1 MKISAVYIAKNE
13 EKNIAHSLDSLKD
26 SVDEFILVDTGSTDN
41 TVNIFES
48 YGGKVFFLPWDNDF
62 SAPRNMALSKATGD
76 WIILLDADEYF
87 SVETVKNLRSVIE
100 ENANADGLLLNITNI
115 ERTTGKEKDSF
126 YNLRA
131 VRNQKGIAYRGR
143 IHEELLLDLK
153 PMNNLLRVA
162 PELLNIIHTG
172 YTAEISVEKSKRNLE
187 ILQQEIAE
195 GYNIE
200 DLYTYLVEC
209 YDGIGDTANM
219 LKYAWLDVEVG
230 RRQTTYASRSYRK
243 LINYYTVHGSIDER
257 VALMEKAVADFP
269 ELPEFH
275 AELGNCYGQN
285 GYIKKAVSELK
296 LAVELF
302 KSYNGIEPCLLDSG
316 NILQISKQI
325 SDLELKIKDTIS
337 DFDNIYSVLERG
349 DLLKADSV
357 ALMAY
362 KNDIQRGLA
371 AELLVSIAIEAGDCE
386 LAYQRL
392 SLLKALSESA
402 YRLFLQ
408 ARVFFMQK
416 DYWQALTYLEN
427 AVKNEVISSASGQV
441 QEKIYN
447 LLGQCYRFYGY
458 PDRAA
463 ECYYKAF
470 EVVDNQEL
478 KVLEYSN
485 YLFNLHYLPIS
496 QNDYFVAHADYNNLF
511 AGIKE
516 YKHKRKNRAGKIRIG
531 YISPDFRD
539 HVVLRFSM
547 AMLTAYDKE
556 KFEVYCYSTGK
567 EDKYSEFIK
576 GKVTAWRSLRGEKSK
591 EIAKKIYDDKI
602 DILVELCGHCSGSN
616 LPVLAYKPAPVQIC
630 GIGYF
635 ATTGLKTVD
644 YFLTDDNLNA
654 KEEYFTEKLISLP
667 HSHFC
672 YMPLKNVPPV
682 QEAPCMKN
690 DYVTFGSFNNLTKVN
705 DDVLT
710 VWHSIMEAVP
720 DSHLLLKGSL
730 FDNTEGKQ
738 LFLQRLEALNFD
750 LSRIELRGISKD
762 YMAEYFD
769 MDIALDTF
777 SYPGGGTTCDALYM
791 GVPVITLMDGSH
803 GGNFGGSILKN
814 IGLESVCAENV
825 NEYVEKAVA
834 IAGDR
839 ELLNALHLG
848 LRNMMLNSKIMDIN
862 GYMKEYEERLFKE
875 YLQNVNIDGEIKES
889 N

>member
-13 EKNIAHSLDSLKD
+13 EKNIARSLDSLKD
-26 SVDEFILVDTGSTDN
+26 SVDEFILVDTGSTDK

-48 YGGKVFFLPWDNDF
+48 YDGKVFFMPWNNDF

-87 SVETVKNLRSVIE
+87 SVETAKNLRMVIE

-115 ERTTGKEKDSF
+115 ECATGKEKDGF

-162 PELLNIIHTG
+162 PEVLNIIHTG
-172 YTAEISVEKSKRNLE
+172 YTAEISVEKCKRNLE

-219 LKYAWLDVEVG
+219 LKYAWLDVEAG

-243 LINYYTVHGSIDER
+243 LINYYTIHGSIDER

-275 AELGNCYGQN
+275 AELGSCYGQN
-285 GYIKKAVSELK
+285 GYIKKAVLELK
-296 LAVELF
+296 LAIKLF
-302 KSYNGIEPCLLDSG
+302 KSYNGIEPCLLDSE
-316 NILQISKQI
+316 NVLQMTKQI
-325 SDLELKIKDTIS
+325 SELELKIKAMAT
-337 DFDNIYSVLERG
+337 DFDNIYGILERG

-357 ALMAY
+357 ALSAY
-362 KNDIQRGLA
+362 KNEIKKELA

-392 SLLKALSESA
+392 SLLKELPESA

-427 AVKNEVISSASGQV
+427 AVKDEIISSASGQV

-470 EVVDNQEL
+470 EAVDDQEL

-496 QNDYFVAHADYNNLF
+496 PEDYFSAHADYNNLF
-511 AGIKE
+511 SGIKE
-516 YKHKRKNRAGKIRIG
+516 YKHKRKHRIGKIRIG
-531 YISPDFRD
+531 YISPDFRE

-547 AMLTAYDKE
+547 AMLTAYNKE

-576 GKVTAWRSLRGEKSK
+576 GKVTAWRNLRGEKPK
-591 EIAKKIYDDKI
+591 KIAKKIYDDKI

-635 ATTGLKTVD
+635 ATTGLKAVD

-705 DDVLT
+705 DEVLA
-710 VWHSIMEAVP
+710 VWHAIMEAVP
-720 DSHLLLKGSL
+720 NSHLLLKGSL
-730 FDNTEGKQ
+730 VDNSEGKQ
-738 LFLQRLEALNFD
+738 LFLQRLDALNFD
-750 LSRIELRGISKD
+750 LSRVELRGISKD
-762 YMAEYFD
+762 YMTEYFD

-777 SYPGGGTTCDALYM
+777 PYPGGGTTCDALYM

-814 IGLESVCAENV
+814 VGLEFACAENT
-825 NEYVEKAVA
+825 NEYVEKAIA

-839 ELLNALHLG
+839 ELLNVLHLG
-848 LRNMMLNSKIMDIN
+848 LRNMVLNSKIMDVT
-862 GYMKEYEERLFKE
+862 GYMKEYEDSFLN
-875 YLQNVNIDGEIKES
+875 LLDNM
-889 N
+889 

>member
-48 YGGKVFFLPWDNDF
+48 YGGKVFFQPWNNDF
-62 SAPRNMALSKATGD
+62 STPRNMALSKATGD

-87 SVETVKNLRSVIE
+87 SGETAKNLRRVIE
-100 ENANADGLLLNITNI
+100 ENGSAEGLLFNITNI
-115 ERTTGKEKDSF
+115 ERATGKEKDRF

-131 VRNQKGIAYRGR
+131 VRNQKGIAYKGR
-143 IHEELLLDLK
+143 IHEELFLCSK
-153 PMNNLLRVA
+153 PMDNLLRVA

-172 YTAEISVEKSKRNLE
+172 YTAEISVEKSKRNLK

-219 LKYAWLDVEVG
+219 LKYAWLDVEAG

-325 SDLELKIKDTIS
+325 SDLELKIKETVS

-362 KNDIQRGLA
+362 KNDIQRDLA

-386 LAYQRL
+386 LAHQRL
-392 SLLKALSESA
+392 ALLKALSESA

-427 AVKNEVISSASGQV
+427 AVKDEVILSASGQV

-470 EVVDNQEL
+470 EVVDDQEL

-602 DILVELCGHCSGSN
+602 DILVELCGHCSGNN

-635 ATTGLKTVD
+635 ATTGLKAVD

-672 YMPLKNVPPV
+672 YMALKSLPPV

-690 DYVTFGSFNNLTKVN
+690 DYITFGSFNNLTKVN

-710 VWHSIMEAVP
+710 VWHVIMEAVP
-720 DSHLLLKGSL
+720 NSHLLLKGSL
-730 FDNTEGKQ
+730 FDNKEGKQ
-738 LFLQRLEALNFD
+738 LFLQRLENLKFD
-750 LSRIELRGISKD
+750 LSKVELRGISKD
-762 YMAEYFD
+762 YMSEYFD

-777 SYPGGGTTCDALYM
+777 PYPGGGTTCDALYM

-803 GGNFGGSILKN
+803 GGNFGVSILKN
-814 IGLESVCAENV
+814 VGLEFACVENA
-825 NEYVEKAVA
+825 NEYIEKAVA

-848 LRNMMLNSKIMDIN
+848 LRNMMLKSKVMN
-862 GYMKEYEERLFKE
+862 ANQYMKDYEYHLLQIFK
-875 YLQNVNIDGEIKES
+875 NI
-889 N
+889 